1 VPHTETVTVAFSD
14 LVNSTGLAADLGHDA
29 YEAVRRDHF
38 NALRAAVA
46 QYGGSVVK
54 GTGDGLLLKFA
65 SAANAV
71 SGAVAMQ
78 QATDSHA
85 RRMDGVA
92 LQIRVGMSSGEVTSD
107 DQDLYGVAVVEASR
121 LCAAAV
127 PGQILACDIV
137 RALVRTLGAHTF
149 KPLGALTLK
158 GLPEPVPVC
167 EIAWEPLPQAVVLG
181 PPPLPGSLV
190 GEQQF
195 SFAGRQRE
203 LDTMIAAWR
212 EALSGAPRVVLIA
225 GEPGIGKTRLAAET
239 ARVAHAE
246 GAIVLYGRSDEE
258 MGVPFQPFVEALGYF
273 VTHSPPDGLRD
284 RLGRHA
290 GELVRLVPELAERL
304 HGLPSLLRS
313 DPETERYRLFDAV
326 TAWLV
331 AAAAERP
338 LVIVLDDL
346 HWAPKPTL
354 LMLRHVIR
362 VATASAEP
370 ARLLMVATHRDTE
383 VEQAHP
389 LGEFLADLRRMVH
402 SRRLALSGVN
412 EAGVV
417 AFVERALGHSADDA
431 GIRLAHAVHAE
442 TEGNPFF
449 VSEVLRHLVESGAAY
464 QRGGRWASDQ
474 ILAQIG
480 IPEGVREVIGQRLA
494 RLSRAANDVLTVA
507 AIAGRDFDLAT
518 LVAASEL
525 DEDALLAVLDDTVRA
540 RLVEETG
547 VGSFRFAHALIRS
560 ALYNAASATR
570 RAHLH
575 RRIGEAIEARRPD
588 DVTAL
593 AYHFGEA
600 ATDQL
605 SKAVDFT
612 MRAGDQAAAGLAH
625 DQAVVFYL
633 RALALVDALKKPDPA
648 QRCELLIRL
657 GEAQRN
663 AGDAAYRQTLL
674 DASALAERL
683 PDAARLAH
691 AVLVNSRG
699 WVSASG
705 LVDTERVAMLEAAL
719 DAVGTADSPVRA
731 RLLATLVSELLYF
744 PDRERLRPL
753 DAEALAIARRLGD
766 PATLAHVLRQRYIAM
781 WGLNTLAERLAT
793 TAEHLQLAALLDDP
807 VERWW
812 ASERRAFA
820 ALEAG
825 DIVEVDR
832 QLTAMTQLGDEL
844 GRPGLQWEI
853 TLAQSWRD
861 LLAGR
866 VAAAEQSTTKAFEIS
881 QTLGQLDAV
890 VFYGAQLWDLRRVQ
904 GRLAEVEPMIVQ
916 VLTDFPGMP
925 AFRSV
930 VALTYCELD
939 RDAEA
944 RPLFADDAA
953 RRFALPRDTVWLWA
967 LTNYAR
973 VCACLQAIDAAAVL
987 YEHLAP
993 YHDHV
998 VFNGGT
1004 VNGSV
1009 AGYLGLLAS
1018 TLGRHEDAGAH
1029 YSEACGVH
1037 ERMGAVYWLA
1047 VNRLDWA
1054 SMYARRNHAGDAG
1067 HAREL
1072 LAKVQEA
1079 ARAHGFAR
1087 VEQQAARVLL
1097 QIG

>member
-1 VPHTETVTVAFSD
+1 MPHTETVTVAFSD

-29 YEAVRRDHF
+29 YEAIRRDHF

-78 QATDSHA
+78 QATDGHA

-107 DQDLYGVAVVEASR
+107 EEDVYGVAVVEASR
-121 LCAAAV
+121 LCAAAT
-127 PGQILACDIV
+127 PGQILASDIV

-149 KPLGALTLK
+149 KPLGTLLLK

-167 EIAWEPLPQAVVLG
+167 EIAWEPLPQAVVRG

-195 SFAGRQRE
+195 SFAGRQGE
-203 LDTMIAAWR
+203 LDTMVAAWR
-212 EALSGAPRVVLIA
+212 DAASGTPRVVLIA

-239 ARVAHAE
+239 AQLAHAG

-304 HGLPSLLRS
+304 HGLPALLRS

-362 VATASAEP
+362 VATGSAEP
-370 ARLLMVATHRDTE
+370 TRLLLIATHRDTE
-383 VEQAHP
+383 MEQAHP

-402 SRRLALSGVN
+402 SQRLVLGGVN

-417 AFVERALGHSADDA
+417 AFVERALGHSADEA
-431 GIRLAHAVHAE
+431 GRRLARAVHAE

-449 VSEVLRHLVESGAAY
+449 VSEVLRHLVESGAAF

-518 LVAASEL
+518 LAGASEL
-525 DEDALLAVLDDTVRA
+525 PEDALLAVLDDAARA
-540 RLVEETG
+540 RLVEEMG
-547 VGSFRFAHALIRS
+547 VGRFRFAHALIRS
-560 ALYNAASATR
+560 ALYDAASATR

-600 ATDQL
+600 AADHT
-605 SKAVDFT
+605 SKAMDYSV
-612 MRAGDQAAAGLAH
+612 RAGDQAAAGLAH

-633 RALALVDALKKPDPA
+633 RALALLDAMTRPDSA

-663 AGDAAYRQTLL
+663 AGDAAFRQTLL
-674 DASALAERL
+674 DAAAIAARLKDAERL
-683 PDAARLAH
+683 AR
-691 AVLVNSRG
+691 AVVANTRG

-705 LVDTERVAMLEAAL
+705 LVDSERVAMLEASLSAL
-719 DAVGTADSPVRA
+719 GLEDSSVRA
-731 RLLATLVSELLYF
+731 RVLATLVSELLF
-744 PDRERLRPL
+744 SADRERLREL
-753 DAEALAIARRLGD
+753 DGEALAIARRLGE
-766 PATLAHVLRQRYIAM
+766 PATLAHVLGQRYIAM
-781 WGLNTLAERLAT
+781 WGLNTLGERLAT
-793 TAEHLQLAALLDDP
+793 TAEHLELAALLDDP
-807 VERWW
+807 IVRWW

-825 DIVEVDR
+825 DIVEVDQ
-832 QLTAMTQLGDEL
+832 QLSALKQLAEDL
-844 GRPGLQWEI
+844 GRPGLQWEL

-866 VAAAEQSTTKAFEIS
+866 VAAAEQSATKAFEIS
-881 QTLGQLDAV
+881 QALGQVDAAI
-890 VFYGAQLWDLRRVQ
+890 FYGAQLWDVRRVQ
-904 GRLAEVEPMIVQ
+904 GRLAEVETLMVQ
-916 VLTDFPGMP
+916 VLKDFPGMP
-925 AFRSV
+925 SFRAV

-939 RDAEA
+939 RGADAGPIFAEA
-944 RPLFADDAA
+944 AA
-953 RRFALPRDTVWLWA
+953 AGFALAHDNVWLWA

-973 VCACLQAIDAAAVL
+973 VCACLNATDAAAVL

-993 YHDHV
+993 FHDHV

-1018 TLGRHEDAGAH
+1018 MLGRHEDATAH
-1029 YSEACGVH
+1029 FTEACGVH

-1054 SMYARRNHAGDAG
+1054 GMAARRNHAGDAG

-1072 LAKVQEA
+1072 LAQVQEA
-1079 ARAHGFAR
+1079 AQRHGFAR
-1087 VEQQAARVLL
+1087 LQQLASRVLL
-1097 QIG
+1097 QVG